1 MGQEYDYLFK
11 VLLLGDSGTGKSS
24 LILRY
29 TDDTFNSS
37 LVSSIGVDFKV
48 KKKEIDGKIIK
59 IQIVSYISEYN
70 DSILI
75 FNQWDTA
82 GHEKFRAITTSYYR
96 GANAIIIVFDLTEQK
111 SFLHIIEWLK
121 HIEKYAKENVLKFL
135 VGNKS
140 DLVDNRV
147 ISKEEADK
155 FAEEHNLPY
164 IETSAKEGVNID
176 ELFDNSINKYLN
188 GIHFKIEEKNITLEQ
203 ANNSEK
209 GCCS

>member
-1 MGQEYDYLFK
+1 M
-11 VLLLGDSGTGKSS
+11 
-24 LILRY
+24 
-29 TDDTFNSS
+29 
-37 LVSSIGVDFKV
+37 
-48 KKKEIDGKIIK
+48 
-59 IQIVSYISEYN
+59 
-70 DSILI
+70 
-75 FNQWDTA
+75 
-82 GHEKFRAITTSYYR
+82 
-96 GANAIIIVFDLTEQK
+96 
-111 SFLHIIEWLK
+111 
-121 HIEKYAKENVLKFL
+121 
-135 VGNKS
+135 GNKS